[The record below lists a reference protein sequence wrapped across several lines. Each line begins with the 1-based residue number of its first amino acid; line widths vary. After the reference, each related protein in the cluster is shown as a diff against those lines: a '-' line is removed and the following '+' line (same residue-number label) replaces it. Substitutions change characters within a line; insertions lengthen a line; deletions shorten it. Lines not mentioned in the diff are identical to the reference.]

1 MERQYKDSGIE
12 WIGKIPQTWEVDRF
26 KNKFKTGKGLN
37 INKGNLI
44 PEGIPVVS
52 YGQVHSKMNSGTHLD
67 DFLVRYIPPILTVG
81 GESSKVGVGDF
92 IFADTSEDI
101 DGCGNAV
108 YVDREIGLYA
118 GYHSVIAFAKNPEQ
132 SKYFA
137 YLFLTECWRSQIRMR
152 VTGIKVFSISQAILN
167 QTTIILPPLAE
178 QQRIA
183 KYLDEKCM
191 DICSL
196 IKLQEQMIE
205 KLKAYKQSI
214 ITETVTKGL
223 DTNAKLVPSGIDW
236 IGEVPE
242 GWEEAPLK
250 TILFRRSEKNNPV
263 KTKERLSLSIDKGVT
278 LYAEKTTNLDRFK
291 EDFTQYQLAY
301 PNDIVLN
308 SMNMIVGAV
317 GLSHFYGCVSPV
329 YYVVYSKSKDTDI
342 RYYSYLLNT
351 QIIRDVYHSLGQG
364 IYAIERGEGR
374 VNTCRLKVSY
384 DDFGVIRIPI
394 PPVSEQHAIVS
405 YLDVKCSEID
415 KLIAVKKQ
423 KVEKLKEY
431 KKSVIYE
438 AVTGKTSFAV
448 S

>member
-12 WIGKIPQTWEVDRF
+12 WIRKIPQTWEVDRF

-236 IGEVPE
+236 IGEIPE
-242 GWEEAPLK
+242 GWLVTDIKKLCISITDGSHFSPERQSEGMPYITAGDIRGKGIDYNNAMRIRIEDYNLLESQGCRPHKGDILMVKDGATTGRVGMMIDNEECVLLSSVAMLTPLPNVDSNYLMYL
-250 TILFRRSEKNNPV
+250 IQSNVIQAQIQLLMAGSAMPR
-263 KTKERLSLSIDKGVT
+263 VT
-278 LYAEKTTNLDRFK
+278 LKKINSLK
-291 EDFTQYQLAY
+291 GLLI
-301 PNDIVLN
+301 PLND
-308 SMNMIVGAV
+308 
-317 GLSHFYGCVSPV
+317 
-329 YYVVYSKSKDTDI
+329 
-342 RYYSYLLNT
+342 
-351 QIIRDVYHSLGQG
+351 QHS
-364 IYAIERGEGR
+364 IA
-374 VNTCRLKVSY
+374 
-384 DDFGVIRIPI
+384 
-394 PPVSEQHAIVS
+394 S
-405 YLDVKCSEID
+405 YLDEKCADID
-415 KLIAVKKQ
+415 RLIALKQ
-423 KVEKLKEY
+423 QKIESLKDY

-438 AVTGKTSFAV
+438 AVTGKTIIE
-448 S
+448 